1 MGGVEMRKIGI
12 FLLIYLSIFSFSNIL
27 NFVPYDFDIFIHFNN
42 EIGSIEKI
50 KNVPFLNFIVSD
62 NGLAFENYLL
72 SYLENVDYESGL
84 KKEIFLDAL
93 SSNILFLS
101 KGGEIRIDE
110 NVSFDLNY
118 YIDIIRN
125 LSKDSALIFETEN
138 ATSLAYYLGALLD
151 EKITLNGNIFNI
163 GDSLFVSKFKNYLI
177 VTGSKSVLDYL
188 VSTYMTDELKFT
200 KKYPEILEKV
210 PSDYWFLGYSK
221 SNAIKITFPVETIKT
236 DIKTEYLL
244 FYGRIDESVLKIT
257 VNQKSNKFFEKS
269 YIVNDLMENIPV
281 LGNYFGG
288 ISVDDSKEAIDFIK
302 PWIFTFESTSVTKIY
317 EITNTILN
325 NSTSTFYVVGD
336 VDDATN
342 VSLAF
347 LFKLSN
353 GKTSIKKMLEKYNA
367 KYDKIKDEWLMNIA
381 DDVDIYFYEYGGFFV
396 ISNLDKSIYERK
408 ASVKRLMD
416 IPAYNFLDRKK
427 NYDVKIFLDVGDLI
441 YKFLGMDIDSKV
453 IFWQEKDG
461 FFVNYYLDIM

>member
-1 MGGVEMRKIGI
+1 
-12 FLLIYLSIFSFSNIL
+12 
-27 NFVPYDFDIFIHFNN
+27 
-42 EIGSIEKI
+42 
-50 KNVPFLNFIVSD
+50 
-62 NGLAFENYLL
+62 
-72 SYLENVDYESGL
+72 
-84 KKEIFLDAL
+84 
-93 SSNILFLS
+93 
-101 KGGEIRIDE
+101 
-110 NVSFDLNY
+110 
-118 YIDIIRN
+118 
-125 LSKDSALIFETEN
+125 
-138 ATSLAYYLGALLD
+138 
-151 EKITLNGNIFNI
+151 
-163 GDSLFVSKFKNYLI
+163 
-177 VTGSKSVLDYL
+177 
-188 VSTYMTDELKFT
+188 
-200 KKYPEILEKV
+200 
-210 PSDYWFLGYSK
+210 
-221 SNAIKITFPVETIKT
+221 
-236 DIKTEYLL
+236 
-244 FYGRIDESVLKIT
+244 
-257 VNQKSNKFFEKS
+257 
-269 YIVNDLMENIPV
+269 MENIPV

-325 NSTSTFYVVGD
+325 NSTSTFYIVGD

-347 LFKLSN
+347 LFKLSD

-381 DDVDIYFYEYGGFFV
+381 DDVDIYFFEYGGFFV

-408 ASVKRLMD
+408 ARVKRLMD